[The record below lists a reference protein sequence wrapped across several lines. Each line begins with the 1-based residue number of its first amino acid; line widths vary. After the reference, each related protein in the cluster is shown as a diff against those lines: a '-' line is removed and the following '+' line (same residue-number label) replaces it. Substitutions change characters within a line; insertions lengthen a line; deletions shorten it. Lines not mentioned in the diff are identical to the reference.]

1 MARRRKSRSAKAKA
15 MRMVDT
21 GPDEGGR
28 WSPSPWLLQHG
39 HVVETAPKDL
49 GGELPKDSAF
59 PKRIATQRMID
70 RYRTHGHIDLREWRA
85 ANHLWTLWHEAG
97 LNARLASGYDPVMVQ
112 SSKSTD
118 GLVAKKVDAATMF
131 VSVMAGVPYR
141 SAGVVRAVVIE
152 DWSASQWANGRG
164 FVGRDSERH
173 GLARLRPGL
182 QALARIL
189 GY

>member
-1 MARRRKSRSAKAKA
+1 MARRRKSRSARAKEA
-15 MRMVDT
+15 RLVDT
-21 GPDEGGR
+21 GPDASGR
-28 WSPSPWLLQHG
+28 YSPSPYALQHG
-39 HVVETAPKDL
+39 HMVEVAPK
-49 GGELPKDSAF
+49 ELRSTPDSSF
-59 PKRIATQRMID
+59 PKRITTQRMID
-70 RYRTHGHIDLREWRA
+70 RYRAHGHIDLREWQA
-85 ANHLWTLWHEAG
+85 ANALWTLWHDAG
-97 LNARLASGYDPVMVQ
+97 LNARLASAYDPVMVQ

-131 VSVMAGVPYR
+131 VAVMAGVPYR

-164 FVGRDSERH
+164 FIGRDSERH